1 MFGARVSVDKCL
13 GESCLSV
20 AGLMLRGVG
29 RRLNG
34 FMQAQNG
41 HDVDVRAVTMRSFCA
56 DVGASHR
63 GVLYFTVNLF
73 VRFAVTFLMKQRT
86 PCYAWGPLTDRVSEG
101 GNAIGRVRPSVFLH
115 SLNVDFC
122 MRIGHGHSSQ
132 GI

>member
-20 AGLMLRGVG
+20 AGLMLR
-29 RRLNG
+29 RLNAG

-63 GVLYFTVNLF
+63 SVLYFTVNLF
-73 VRFAVTFLMKQRT
+73 VRFAVTFLTKQIT
-86 PCYAWGPLTDRVSEG
+86 PCYAWGPLTDRVSGG

>member
-20 AGLMLRGVG
+20 AGLMLR
-29 RRLNG
+29 RLNAG

-73 VRFAVTFLMKQRT
+73 VRFAVTFLTKQIT
-86 PCYAWGPLTDRVSEG
+86 PCYAWGPLTDRVSGG

-115 SLNVDFC
+115 SLNLDFC